1 MTAGLNLPESL
12 MLEPSFIANAVIY
25 AGKRFVIVPGLKW
38 KMIYHILR
46 LLPER
51 LVAKLP

>member
-1 MTAGLNLPESL
+1 
-12 MLEPSFIANAVIY
+12 MLEPEFIAASVVNAGRRLIV
-25 AGKRFVIVPGLKW
+25 VPGFKW

-46 LLPER
+46 LLPES